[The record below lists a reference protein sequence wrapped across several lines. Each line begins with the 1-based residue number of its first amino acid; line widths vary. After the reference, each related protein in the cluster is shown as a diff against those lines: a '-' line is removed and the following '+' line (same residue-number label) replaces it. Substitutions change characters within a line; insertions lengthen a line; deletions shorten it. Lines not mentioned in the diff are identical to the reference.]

1 MWLSAMAA
9 GECSGIGRTV
19 SAAIVLVLIACMMQ
33 GAWAQQAPSGETIKG
48 AGQFRQPPPAVKRLL
63 TPVAASEPGTDSRPR
78 FESTLPQESEISVLV
93 VAGEETTL
101 SSQMAGKI
109 KKVHFGLG
117 DFVAKGAVLVD
128 FDCSE
133 QEAQIQAAEAEY
145 RGLRE
150 THLAKLKLQALGAAG
165 ELEVTVAAASADKAR
180 SQVDLRESQVA
191 YCRVHA
197 PFSGNIAKL
206 RVKTAESVNLGQ
218 PLIELLNTS
227 SLKAQMFVPAGLS
240 SILFPG
246 TPFQVKIDD
255 GKVFRARVSKTNSRV
270 EGVSQQ
276 LEIEGRFE
284 GPTKGLLPG
293 MVGTAIFPARSKR

>member
-1 MWLSAMAA
+1 MA
-9 GECSGIGRTV
+9 
-19 SAAIVLVLIACMMQ
+19 LVWITCLLPA
-33 GAWAQQAPSGETIKG
+33 AWAQQTTTGDVVKG
-48 AGQFRQPPPAVKRLL
+48 TGPLRQPAPAVKRLL
-63 TPVAASEPGTDSRPR
+63 TPAAASDPGPDSRPR
-78 FESTLPQESEISVLV
+78 FESASPQESEISVLV

-109 KKVHFGLG
+109 KKVRYGLG
-117 DFVAKGAVLVD
+117 DSVAKGAVLVD

-133 QEAQIQAAEAEY
+133 QEAQIQAAQAEY

-165 ELEVTVAAASADKAR
+165 ELEVTVAAASADKAK

-191 YCRVHA
+191 YCSVQA

-227 SLKAQMFVPAGLS
+227 SLKAQMFVPASLS
-240 SILFPG
+240 GALLPG
-246 TPFQVKIDD
+246 TPFQVKIED

-284 GPTKGLLPG
+284 GATKGLLPG
-293 MVGTAIFPARSKR
+293 MVGTAIFPTRSKR